1 MHMNPRTKNA
11 CRVILVLLLF
21 MPLITTAQDEKFQ
34 AIFLYK
40 FIDNIN
46 WPDSKRDLRVG
57 ILGSSDVLDEFNKI
71 LKARSVDNLVAQK
84 ITVSEA
90 TTCDVIFI
98 PQTHNS
104 VFYKV
109 MEHVKSKSI
118 LVITEESDF
127 VKKGAGISFL
137 YDDDKLGFVVN
148 KHALDEKGL
157 KVSTLLLNLGK
168 AI

>member
-1 MHMNPRTKNA
+1 MNPRIEKLS
-11 CRVILVLLLF
+11 RVILVLLLF

-90 TTCDVIFI
+90 TTCDVVFI

-104 VFYKV
+104 VFHKV
-109 MEHVKSKSI
+109 MENVKSKSI

-137 YDDDKLGFVVN
+137 YEEDKLGFIVN
-148 KHALDEKGL
+148 KHALDAKGL

-168 AI
+168 EI